1 MLAVI
6 DESVDFRL
14 FGVKL
19 REFYGHEF
27 GGDFSMGKTEKQE
40 KKDGILAVWNSKI
53 KHKVV
58 DFSVWRNKNQALTY
72 IYLMDFSSWDL
83 RN

>member
-1 MLAVI
+1 
-6 DESVDFRL
+6 
-14 FGVKL
+14 
-19 REFYGHEF
+19 
-27 GGDFSMGKTEKQE
+27 MGKTEKQG

-58 DFSVWRNKNQALTY
+58 DFSVWRNKNQV
-72 IYLMDFSSWDL
+72 IIRIKLMDFSSWDL